1 MFIADQLKRRS
12 VSEYLLYMWQ
22 VEDLVR
28 AYGLDAERMGREYVP
43 QFGLDEERSERLKE
57 WYEGLIGMMREE
69 GVTERGHLQVNRGVV
84 MLLEDLHGRLLR
96 TGEEPEYAAVY
107 YRALPYI
114 VELRRKEGKAAMES
128 PGNERKEGEKEMG
141 TADNGRKEGKAAMES
156 PGNERKEG
164 EKEMGTADN
173 GRKEGER
180 EMRTADNGRKEEKG
194 EIERGLEVL
203 YGVMMLRLQ
212 RREISAETSAAVDC
226 IAKWIALLSEYYKK
240 EKGAAVNERG
250 AAVNERG
257 AAVNEK

>member
-128 PGNERKEGEKEMG
+128 PGNERKEGERG
-141 TADNGRKEGKAAMES
+141 
-156 PGNERKEG
+156 
-164 EKEMGTADN
+164 
-173 GRKEGER
+173 
-180 EMRTADNGRKEEKG
+180 MRTADNGRKEEKG

-240 EKGAAVNERG
+240 EKS

>member
-141 TADNGRKEGKAAMES
+141 TADNGRKEG
-156 PGNERKEG
+156 
-164 EKEMGTADN
+164 
-173 GRKEGER
+173 ER

-257 AAVNEK
+257 AAVNERGTAVNERGAAVNERGAAVNEK

>member
-141 TADNGRKEGKAAMES
+141 TADNGRKEGERETEAAMES
-156 PGNERKEG
+156 PG
-164 EKEMGTADN
+164 N

-240 EKGAAVNERG
+240 EKS

>member
-1 MFIADQLKRRS
+1 
-12 VSEYLLYMWQ
+12 MWQ

-128 PGNERKEGEKEMG
+128 PGNERKEGERG
-141 TADNGRKEGKAAMES
+141 
-156 PGNERKEG
+156 
-164 EKEMGTADN
+164 
-173 GRKEGER
+173 
-180 EMRTADNGRKEEKG
+180 MRTADNGRKEEKG

-240 EKGAAVNERG
+240 EKS

>member
-141 TADNGRKEGKAAMES
+141 TADNGRKEG
-156 PGNERKEG
+156 
-164 EKEMGTADN
+164 EKEMGTADNGRKEGERETEAAMESPGN

-240 EKGAAVNERG
+240 EKS